1 MIMKNIVL
9 FLFII
14 IFSYSNA
21 KSEDSIDIP
30 NGIYHGKLAI
40 GGDIY
45 CHSTVHKIKVQDNNI
60 TIFSDDILGPKR
72 YNFKLNED
80 KFENR
85 LFAIN
90 NISAPYKL
98 IYIKDKKIIK
108 MKIFHNCVG
117 SAIFRPDSG
126 PVLFNVDNN
135 KTEKAE
141 EDKDSQIENII
152 SISTKICEDMG
163 LKNESNLMD
172 KCVLTL
178 VKKHKLFKN

>member
-1 MIMKNIVL
+1 MKNIVL

-21 KSEDSIDIP
+21 VSEDSIDIP
-30 NGIYHGKLAI
+30 NGVYHGKLSI
-40 GGDIY
+40 GGDVY
-45 CHSTVHKIKVQDNNI
+45 CVSTVYKIKVQNNNI

-85 LFAIN
+85 FFSIN
-90 NISAPYKL
+90 NISAPYKFM
-98 IYIKDKKIIK
+98 YIKDKKIIK

-117 SAIFRPDSG
+117 SAIFRPDSD
-126 PVLFNVDNN
+126 PVLFNIDKN
-135 KTEKAE
+135 KTEKE
-141 EDKDSQIENII
+141 EVDKDSLIENII
-152 SISTKICEDMG
+152 STSTKICEDIG

-178 VKKHKLFKN
+178 IKKHKLFKN